1 MDAILW
7 NRSRVVNTYLPTWG
21 RRTDTTPP
29 TLTLLPSNVKIRP
42 ITRGRPIRIGDRD
55 ARRPKG
61 VPRGENLKEKTK
73 ALLERLTELQARLYA
88 ESQRALLV
96 VLQGRDTCGKD
107 GTIRRVFDAVNPQ
120 GCNVTSFKKPNE
132 LELSHDYLWRVHH
145 AVPARGTIGIFNRSH
160 YEDVLVVRV
169 RELVPRTEWTKRFE
183 QINDFER
190 MLTENGVTI
199 LKFFLHISKDEQ
211 RKRLLARLED
221 PTKQWK
227 FKEGD
232 LGERALWDRYTVAYR
247 DALRRCTTP
256 WAPWYLVPADK
267 KKARNYL
274 VAQVVVDTLT
284 RMGPRYPQ
292 ADPDVLRHKDS
303 LA

>member
-1 MDAILW
+1 M
-7 NRSRVVNTYLPTWG
+7 
-21 RRTDTTPP
+21 
-29 TLTLLPSNVKIRP
+29 NVKLRP
-42 ITRGRPIRIGDRD
+42 VTARTPIHISDRD

-61 VPRGENLKEKTK
+61 VPRGDELKEKTK

-88 ESQRALLV
+88 ESKRALLV

-132 LELSHDYLWRVHH
+132 IELSHDYLWRVHH
-145 AVPARGTIGIFNRSH
+145 AVPAKGTIGIFNRSH

-169 RELVPRTEWTKRFE
+169 RGLVPRAEWAKRYQ
-183 QINDFER
+183 QINEFER

-199 LKFFLHISKDEQ
+199 LKFFLHISKEEQ
-211 RKRLLARLED
+211 KERLLARLED
-221 PTKQWK
+221 PSKQWK
-227 FKEGD
+227 FNEGD
-232 LGERALWDRYTVAYR
+232 LGERALWDAYTIAYR
-247 DALRRCTTP
+247 DALKKCSTA
-256 WAPWYLVPADK
+256 WAPWHIVPADK
-267 KKARNYL
+267 KKVRDYL

-284 RMGPRYPQ
+284 RMGPRYPK
-292 ADPDVLRHKDS
+292 ADEEILKYKDG